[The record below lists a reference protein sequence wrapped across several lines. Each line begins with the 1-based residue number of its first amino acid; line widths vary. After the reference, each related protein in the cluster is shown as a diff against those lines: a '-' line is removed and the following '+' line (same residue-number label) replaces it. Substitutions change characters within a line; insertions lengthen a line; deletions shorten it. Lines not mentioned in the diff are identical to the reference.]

1 MIIIF
6 TGNGKGKTTAAL
18 GQAIRAIG
26 QGKRVLMIQ
35 FIKGPFISGEQKFF
49 KKFQIPRPE
58 GARLAPPSGGAAKS
72 KFQIIAGGKGFVKI
86 LGDQLPFKEHKK
98 AAQKTWQLAK
108 KVILGKKYNLVI
120 LDEINIALHLKLLS
134 ENDILNLLKKVPEN
148 IDLILTGRF
157 ASKNLIK
164 LADVVTEMKE
174 IKYPKGI
181 GGYVPKRGIEF

>member
-35 FIKGPFISGEQKFF
+35 FIKGNFLSGEHKFI
-49 KKFQIPRPE
+49 KKFRIP
-58 GARLAPPSGGAAKS
+58 KS
-72 KFQIIAGGKGFVKI
+72 QFQIIPAGRGFVKI

-98 AAQKTWQLAK
+98 AAQKAWQLAK

-134 ENDILNLLKKVPEN
+134 EKDILNLLKKVPEN

-164 LADVVTEMKE
+164 LADIVTEMKE

>member
-18 GQAIRAIG
+18 GQAIRAVG

-35 FIKGPFISGEQKFF
+35 FIKGNFLSGEHKFI
-49 KKFQIPRPE
+49 KKFHIP
-58 GARLAPPSGGAAKS
+58 KS
-72 KFQIIAGGKGFVKI
+72 QFQIIPAGRGFVKI

-98 AAQKTWQLAK
+98 AAQKAWQLAQK
-108 KVILGKKYNLVI
+108 SILSKKYNLVI

-134 ENDILNLLKKVPEN
+134 EKDILNLLKKVPEN
-148 IDLILTGRF
+148 IDLILTGRS